1 MALVGLCVKIKAT
14 SLRLSL
20 SQVFLSL
27 LVPQLLGVA
36 VDVNV
41 GVGNVRWERNFNH
54 LLLVRKQCTCLLSSS
69 SLLPDTLSRTFSLS
83 LSRTRTHA
91 QPASK
96 QQSKPSTTMVLK
108 RSKGKRAFQSC
119 ALFWRGCLPPFSLA
133 SNHHQSP
140 FSLSS
145 GCGSS
150 D

>member
-1 MALVGLCVKIKAT
+1 MPLVGLCVKIKAT

-41 GVGNVRWERNFNH
+41 GVGVVRWERNFNH

-83 LSRTRTHA
+83 LSHPHTRATSEQA
-91 QPASK
+91 AKQALYNNGPQAIEGEKGFSK
-96 QQSKPSTTMVLK
+96 LCTFLAGMPPSFLFSVQSSSVTFL
-108 RSKGKRAFQSC
+108 S
-119 ALFWRGCLPPFSLA
+119 LFWMWQL
-133 SNHHQSP
+133 
-140 FSLSS
+140 
-145 GCGSS
+145 
-150 D
+150 